1 MRDVCRSDRPLSRSA
16 CVIAVLLPL
25 TFFDGAS
32 ADEAGVSFWLQGQ
45 FGSFAAAPSNPG
57 WSFESTFYHATA
69 AANPSLSF
77 VRGGGFQAGVKSPT
91 DFVMVTPTYVFA
103 TPILG
108 AQAAVGMTALYGR
121 NTTSVSATLTG
132 PGGAALSGSRS
143 DYVLGFG
150 DLYPA
155 ATLKWNQDVHN
166 FMLYATAGAPVGV
179 YDPTRLAS
187 MGLGHWATD
196 AGVGYTY
203 LNEQVGFE
211 WSAVVG
217 FTYNFINPYTQYRSG
232 IDAHLDWAI
241 SPYLTEKLHIGAV
254 GYVYNQVTGDSGA
267 SPALGGFRSRVAGV
281 GPQIGFFFPVAD
293 RDGYLNLRAYSE
305 FDAKNRLEGWTAY
318 VTFSVEAAE
327 RKPGEQRLARPVTL
341 PR

>member
-1 MRDVCRSDRPLSRSA
+1 M
-16 CVIAVLLPL
+16 
-25 TFFDGAS
+25 
-32 ADEAGVSFWLQGQ
+32 
-45 FGSFAAAPSNPG
+45 
-57 WSFESTFYHATA
+57 
-69 AANPSLSF
+69 
-77 VRGGGFQAGVKSPT
+77 KSPT

-103 TPILG
+103 TPVLG
-108 AQAAVGMTALYGR
+108 GQAAVGMTALYGR
-121 NTTSVSATLTG
+121 NTTSVSAALTG
-132 PGGAALSGSRS
+132 PGGASLSGSRS
-143 DYVLGFG
+143 DYVIGFG

-166 FMLYATAGAPVGV
+166 FMVYATAGVPVGV
-179 YDPTRLAS
+179 YDPTRLAT

-196 AGVGYTY
+196 AGAGYTY

-217 FTYNFINPYTQYRSG
+217 LTYNSINPYTQYRSG

-241 SPYLTEKLHIGAV
+241 SPYLSEKLHIGAV
-254 GYVYNQVTGDSGA
+254 GYAYNQLTGDSGA

-281 GPQIGFFFPVAD
+281 GPQIGFFFPVAN
-293 RDGYLNLRAYSE
+293 RDGYLNLRGYSE
-305 FDAKNRLEGWTAY
+305 FNARNRLEGWTTY

-327 RKPGEQRLARPVTL
+327 RKPGEPRPARVATL